1 MGKLKQ
7 HCLSVLEDRGDEV
20 LEHYDRFLIFAWK
33 NREMPSGYQNAI
45 NYICK
50 RTATQR
56 QLTHVYAATIYIPRC
71 NTV

>member
-1 MGKLKQ
+1 MGKLKE

-33 NREMPSGYQNAI
+33 NREMPSGYRNAI

-50 RTATQR
+50 RTGLGAMEVNYILEQR
-56 QLTHVYAATIYIPRC
+56 IDSLYEGY
-71 NTV
+71 